1 MAKPGKSFRRELL
14 SALNVWTDVDESSLG
29 IISRVVEML
38 HNASLLY
45 EKSSP
50 LRRSSGILTEDRI
63 DDIQDNSRLRRGG
76 PAAHMVFGVAQ
87 TINAANYIYYLA
99 QRELTG
105 LRNWSAAIQV
115 FNEELLNLHR
125 GQGLDLFW
133 RDTLTVPSEEEYM
146 QMISLKTGGLFRLAA
161 RLLQSASSASYDLV
175 PLVETAGLIFQIRD
189 DYQNLCN
196 EHVRLCESLGLMWSH
211 DSEQVY

>member
-1 MAKPGKSFRRELL
+1 M
-14 SALNVWTDVDESSLG
+14 T
-29 IISRVVEML
+29 
-38 HNASLLY
+38 
-45 EKSSP
+45 
-50 LRRSSGILTEDRI
+50 LTENRI

-76 PAAHMVFGVAQ
+76 PAAHLVFGTAQ
-87 TINAANYIYYLA
+87 TINAANYVYYLA

-105 LRNWSAAIQV
+105 LHNWSAAIAI

-146 QMISLKTGGLFRLAA
+146 QMINLKTGGLFRLAA
-161 RLLQSASSASYDLV
+161 RLLQSASSALFDLL
-175 PLVETAGLIFQIRD
+175 PLVDVVGLIFQIRD

-196 EHVRLCESLGLMWSH
+196 EQVRGCEWSRLMLARWH
-211 DSEQVY
+211 C